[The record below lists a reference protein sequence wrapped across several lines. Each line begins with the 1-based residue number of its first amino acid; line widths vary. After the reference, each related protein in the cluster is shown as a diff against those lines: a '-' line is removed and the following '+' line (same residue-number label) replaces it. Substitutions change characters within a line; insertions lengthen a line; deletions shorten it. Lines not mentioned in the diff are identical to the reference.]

1 MSRPLRIEYPGS
13 FWHITQRGNEQRT
26 TFVDDVDR
34 RRMLELLGE
43 AARRFKWIVTAYA
56 LMTNHYHLVL
66 ELNEV
71 DTLSRGLKWLNGTYA
86 QYFNRRHE
94 RVGHLFQ
101 GRFKSFL
108 IDKETYFLEVIR
120 YVVLNPV
127 RARMVS
133 RPHEY
138 RWTSCRATAGF
149 CEPPPWL
156 SVREVLAHFA
166 VESGVATGL
175 YRRFLE

>member
-13 FWHITQRGNEQRT
+13 FWHITQRGNERRP
-26 TFVDDVDR
+26 TFDDDIDR

-43 AARRFKWIVTAYA
+43 AACRFNWIVTAYA
-56 LMTNHYHLVL
+56 LMTDQYHLVL

-108 IDKETYFLEVIR
+108 IDKET
-120 YVVLNPV
+120 
-127 RARMVS
+127 
-133 RPHEY
+133 
-138 RWTSCRATAGF
+138 
-149 CEPPPWL
+149 
-156 SVREVLAHFA
+156 
-166 VESGVATGL
+166 
-175 YRRFLE
+175 